1 MVAGQGYWKGKGRV
15 GGSEYL
21 YAVRMVEELEHS
33 DTRDLF
39 ISSHFLFCSDI
50 SQPPPTRSVAIH
62 GSFGSTLEI
71 SLNNCQLHKVFN
83 YSSPNFAF

>member
-1 MVAGQGYWKGKGRV
+1 M
-15 GGSEYL
+15 GGSEYF
-21 YAVRMVEELEHS
+21 YAVRMTEELEHS

-39 ISSHFLFCSDI
+39 ISSHFLFCSGI

-62 GSFGSTLEI
+62 GSFGSTLGI

-83 YSSPNFAF
+83 YSSPNFTF